1 MWTTFFAAMYP
12 AQKGCHEVCTSFIS
26 AKQIDGLVNLNSARK
41 IIRQIPDAAAL
52 LHSRYDFQ
60 SSGVPSFK
68 LTSSGHRSKFKPAMP
83 S

>member
-1 MWTTFFAAMYP
+1 MYP

-26 AKQIDGLVNLNSARK
+26 AKQIDGLANLNSGHN
-41 IIRQIPDAAAL
+41 IVPQTPNAAAL

-60 SSGVPSFK
+60 SSGVPSIK
-68 LTSSGHRSKFKPAMP
+68 PTASGHRSKFKPAMP